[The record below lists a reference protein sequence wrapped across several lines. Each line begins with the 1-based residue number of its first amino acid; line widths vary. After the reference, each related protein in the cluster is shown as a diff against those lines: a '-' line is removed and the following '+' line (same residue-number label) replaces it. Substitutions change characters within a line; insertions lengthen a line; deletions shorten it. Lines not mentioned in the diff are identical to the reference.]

1 MELLIFWIIAGI
13 VVALVA
19 SSKGRS
25 GCGWFI
31 YGFLLWPIAIV
42 HVLVARPN
50 QKNIEARALGSG
62 ELKKCPNC
70 AELIRPDAKVCRY
83 CGRDLH

>member
-1 MELLIFWIIAGI
+1 MEIVIFWVIAGI

-50 QKNIEARALGSG
+50 EANVEARAIRTG
-62 ELKKCPNC
+62 EAKKCPYC
-70 AELIRPDAKVCRY
+70 AELIKKDALVCRY
-83 CGRDLH
+83 CGNDLG

>member
-1 MELLIFWIIAGI
+1 MELVIFWIIAGV

-50 QKNIEARALGSG
+50 ETNVEARAIRTG
-62 ELKKCPNC
+62 EVKKCPYC
-70 AELIRPDAKVCRY
+70 AELIKRDALVCRY
-83 CGRDLH
+83 CGRDLG